1 MPTGT
6 GRGQTVNYFVDLRG
20 SAFDNREEDNED
32 TVVKTALTLP

>member
-6 GRGQTVNYFVDLRG
+6 GRGQTVNYVVDLRG

-32 TVVKTALTLP
+32 RAVKRALT